1 MPVSF
6 ATGLFWTSVACC
18 VVAQLL
24 IVRSVIGARHVPRP
38 DTDLPRSNAG
48 VELMWALV
56 PAVVLVWLFVVTWHA
71 VEAHEIVRAMV
82 RTVAP

>member
-38 DTDLPRSNAG
+38 DTDLPRSHAG

-56 PAVVLVWLFVVTWHA
+56 PAVALVALFVFTWRA
-71 VEAHEIVRAMV
+71 VEAHETVRALV
-82 RTVAP
+82 RTVTP